1 MSVYMVFSG
10 KESGEMTET
19 EAIARSSAGRGR
31 VALAL
36 FAAAAALVG
45 GAQAFVP
52 TRAAAMIDMG
62 SDCANLSGSALFE
75 CEMRGA
81 GAGGGSGGSGGG
93 GPSTGGTGG
102 DQIIGEPIY
111 VEGTLPPPRCTI
123 CLPSQIGGGR
133 LGFSDRGVRNPRERR
148 HRGRHTRVGEVA
160 KEKAK
165 DPTRADCERF
175 KAGQLQLP
183 ADAEMKAVEARLGST
198 IQRQADQE
206 GKLGLLREEA
216 ARIDLEVQ
224 SMKNSHQ
231 VPAKRIRAA
240 EERLGSVMGNILG
253 VGREISATMNEF
265 IQLTKAHG
273 ALRVKKAAEAQA
285 LQKQCRALY
294 GLGSASVSR
303 R

>member
-1 MSVYMVFSG
+1 
-10 KESGEMTET
+10 MTET

-31 VALAL
+31 VVLAL

-45 GAQAFVP
+45 GARAFIP
-52 TRAAAMIDMG
+52 TPAEAMINLG
-62 SDCANLSGSALFE
+62 DCANLSGPALFE

-81 GAGGGSGGSGGG
+81 GAGGGSGGGGG
-93 GPSTGGTGG
+93 GSTSADAG
-102 DQIIGEPIY
+102 DQIVGEPIY
-111 VEGTLPPPRCTI
+111 VEGTLPPPRCTF

-133 LGFSDRGVRNPRERR
+133 LGVSDRGVRNPRERR
-148 HRGRHTRVGEVA
+148 HRSRLTRVGEA
-160 KEKAK
+160 AK

-183 ADAEMKAVEARLGST
+183 ADAEMKAVEARLAST
-198 IQRQADQE
+198 NQRQADQE

-231 VPAKRIRAA
+231 VPTRQIRAA
-240 EERLGSVMGNILG
+240 EERLGTVMGKIMG

-273 ALRVKKAAEAQA
+273 ALRVKRAAEAQA
-285 LQKQCRALY
+285 LQKQCRSQY